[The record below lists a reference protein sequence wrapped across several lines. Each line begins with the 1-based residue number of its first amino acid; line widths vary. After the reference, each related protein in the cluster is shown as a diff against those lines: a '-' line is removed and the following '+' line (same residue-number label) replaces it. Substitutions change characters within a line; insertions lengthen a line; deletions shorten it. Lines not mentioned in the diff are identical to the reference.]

1 MTRPRGG
8 AAAFALIVS
17 GTLLGIAGT
26 DLVLPAVPSLPAAL
40 GGTAAG
46 AQLVLAAFV
55 GGAGLGLLL
64 FGELGA
70 RLDQRWLL
78 VSSLLLYAGLSA
90 AAAGAPSLDALVALR
105 FAQGAAGSAAAV
117 FAPGML
123 RAIFDD
129 AGALRAIGLLGS
141 IEAVAPALAPV
152 FGVWLLHWGGW
163 PASFQ
168 LLAALSLLL
177 ALTIAAFRRL
187 LPRLAPVPSHGGY
200 GRLLRNKVFLRYALS
215 QALTLGGL
223 LVFVFGAPAVIV
235 GSMGG
240 TLSDFIIMQVTG
252 ISFFI
257 LGANLAGRLVE
268 RLGAERMIIGGSTLS
283 AAGLAVLLGYGLA
296 GGSNPLAVAALFV
309 PVNLGLGL
317 RGPPGFLRAILASR
331 GDDARAAALVILLIL
346 LTTSLGTAAT
356 APFIT
361 GGLSALA
368 AFAAA
373 ISGSSLACLLLLPP
387 LADQAGTSS
396 AAASA
401 ETVASIQ
408 PPPSTR
414 SPS

>member
-1 MTRPRGG
+1 MTGPGRG
-8 AAAFALIVS
+8 AAAFALIAS

-26 DLVLPAVPSLPAAL
+26 DLVLPAVPSLPSAL
-40 GGTAAG
+40 GGTVAG

-70 RLDQRWLL
+70 RFDQRWLL
-78 VSSLLLYAGLSA
+78 AGSLALYAGLSA
-90 AAAGAPSLDALVALR
+90 VAAAAPSLDALVALR
-105 FAQGAAGSAAAV
+105 LAQGAAGSAAAV
-117 FAPGML
+117 FAPGMI

-152 FGVWLLHWGGW
+152 LGVWLLHWGGW

-177 ALTIAAFRRL
+177 ALAVVAFRHL

-200 GRLLRNKVFLRYALS
+200 ARLLRNPVFLRYALS

-235 GSMGG
+235 RTMGG
-240 TLSDFIIMQVTG
+240 TLTDFVIMQVTG
-252 ISFFI
+252 IIFFI
-257 LGANLAGRLVE
+257 LAASFAGRLAE
-268 RLGAERMIIGGSTLS
+268 RVGAERLIVGGTLLS
-283 AAGLAVLLGYGLA
+283 AAGTAALLGYGLA
-296 GGSNPLAVAALFV
+296 GGLSPLAIAMLFV

-331 GDDARAAALVILLIL
+331 GDDARAAALVVLAIL
-346 LTTSLGTAAT
+346 LTTSAGTAAA

-361 GGLSALA
+361 HGLVALA

-373 ISGSSLACLLLLPP
+373 ISSASAVCLLLLPR
-387 LADQAGTSS
+387 LENQAGSS
-396 AAASA
+396 SVAPA
-401 ETVASIQ
+401 ETVSSIQ